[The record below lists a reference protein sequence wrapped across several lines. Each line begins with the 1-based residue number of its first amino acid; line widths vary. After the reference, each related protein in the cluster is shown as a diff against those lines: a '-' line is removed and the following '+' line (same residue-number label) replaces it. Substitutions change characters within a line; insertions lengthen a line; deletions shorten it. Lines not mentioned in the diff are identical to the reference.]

1 LDRARAPA
9 RRLVLRPDA
18 GRAMTDRMAKRK
30 SAAPPPNVWSH
41 AWPAPWD
48 NPRLVGHDA
57 AERHIL
63 HAVGS
68 GRMPHAWLFCGP
80 RGIGKSTLA
89 HRFARF
95 LLAGESAGGLFG
107 EPSSLAVDIEH
118 PAIRRMRAGG
128 HADFRRIERSLD
140 DRGRLRRDIVVDDV
154 RDLGEFM
161 HLTPAEG
168 GWRIAVIDAADEMNR
183 NAANALLKVL
193 EEPPRR
199 AALILVAH
207 APGRLLPTIR
217 SRCRRLDLRPL
228 GDPVVVD
235 LLGDYLPSGDPVQ
248 RAALAEIAGGSIGQ
262 ALTLAEAGSFAL
274 YSALI
279 EVLASLPQLDIA
291 AAHILGDRLARR
303 GEESE
308 GEWRALTFLVDWWLQ
323 RLLRGAAVGR
333 SAPPLVPREQG
344 LAERLL
350 ATASLDRW
358 LEAWEKIRELFA
370 RADAINLDRKQVT
383 LGALFTLQAAMA
395 R

>member
-1 LDRARAPA
+1 
-9 RRLVLRPDA
+9 
-18 GRAMTDRMAKRK
+18 MAKRK
-30 SAAPPPNVWSH
+30 SAAPPPNVWSRP
-41 AWPAPWD
+41 WPAPWE
-48 NPRLVGHDA
+48 NPRLVGHEA

-63 HAVGS
+63 EAVGS
-68 GRMPHAWLFCGP
+68 GRMPHAWLLCGP

-107 EPSSLAVDIEH
+107 GPPSLSVDMEL
-118 PAIRRMRAGG
+118 PSIRRMRAGG

-140 DRGRLRRDIVVDDV
+140 DRGRLRRDVVIDDV

-183 NAANALLKVL
+183 NASNALLKVL

-199 AALILVAH
+199 AILILVAH

-217 SRCRRLDLRPL
+217 SRCRKLKLRPL
-228 GDPVVVD
+228 ADRTVVD
-235 LLGDYLPSGDPVQ
+235 LLGDYMPSSDPAQ
-248 RAALAEIAGGSIGQ
+248 RGPLAEIAGGSIGQ
-262 ALTLAEAGSFAL
+262 ALTLAEAGSFTL
-274 YSALI
+274 YAALI
-279 EVLASLPQLDIA
+279 DVVASLPQLDVV
-291 AAHILGDRLARR
+291 AAHGLGDRVARR
-303 GEESE
+303 GDEGE

-323 RLLRGAAVGR
+323 RLLRGGATGE
-333 SAPPLVPREQG
+333 SAPALVPREQG

-350 ATASLDRW
+350 GAASLDRW
-358 LEAWEKIRELFA
+358 LEAWEKIRVLFA
-370 RADAINLDRKQVT
+370 RADTVNLDRKQVT